1 MDTSARLPGWKRDEL
16 AVRMASSC
24 IFFIISMRE
33 ENPKCGD
40 VIGNPTKESHALG
53 SKVEKT
59 KRKSAFQ
66 FKCKCA
72 RFRARSALRPAALCL
87 FWLVS
92 EVSYVQLGQR
102 QFKYSCGHY
111 LENFM
116 SGKCGSSGRER
127 EKEKA
132 IVLALLLRNSRGFA
146 SMSFQSTPACSAS
159 GTRSNIR

>member
-1 MDTSARLPGWKRDEL
+1 MLIMYFCYQSENAYIFYVIVFDKQVTLSFSFVCFFRLMSDE
-16 AVRMASSC
+16 RPEC
-24 IFFIISMRE
+24 IVNWLK
-33 ENPKCGD
+33 NPSL
-40 VIGNPTKESHALG
+40 IFYYQ
-53 SKVEKT
+53 
-59 KRKSAFQ
+59 SAFQ

-132 IVLALLLRNSRGFA
+132 IVLALLLRNSWGFA